1 MKGKRSLF
9 VLGLVLLLGA
19 GGVSSC
25 RSSAG
30 LPTAKE
36 LEPYFDGLLRRA
48 GLPPEVKKEILT
60 DTVISEGL
68 KLHLT
73 IFPGPPGAPAVVF
86 VPGTS
91 IYALAYA
98 EFMYK
103 LSKRG
108 FSVIGFDPRGHGLSE
123 GKRGSYTIPELVRD
137 TGAVI
142 NYTREKYGRDIFLAG
157 SSQGGIVA
165 FYTAAGDHRL
175 RGAVCHNVADLADP
189 DSVRLTSNPTLSRV
203 VKPLLG
209 PLARLRPDFPIPIS
223 LYLDLSLEKTKFFGD
238 ARKFIDQDPLAL
250 KSISLKAMASLANTP
265 LPVPIEKIPTPIM
278 VLHGEKDLIFPLDY
292 VQKIYQR
299 LPEPKNFYL
308 AKDRPHLLLIDYV
321 DDVLPAVEKWMRE
334 MMTRPGPNSQ

>member
-1 MKGKRSLF
+1 MKMKGLR
-9 VLGLVLLLGA
+9 VALGLFLLLGA
-19 GGVSSC
+19 GGVFSC

-30 LPTAKE
+30 LPSARE
-36 LEPYFDGLLRRA
+36 LDSYFDGLLRRA

-60 DTVISEGL
+60 DTVISDGL

-73 IFPGPPGAPAVVF
+73 IFPGPTGAPAVVF

-103 LSKRG
+103 LSRRG

-123 GKRGSYTIPELVRD
+123 GKRGSYTIPELVGD
-137 TGAVI
+137 TETVI
-142 NYTREKYGRDIFLAG
+142 NYTREKYSTDIFLAG

-165 FYTAAGDHRL
+165 FYTAAVDHRL
-175 RGAVCHNVADLADP
+175 RGAVCHNIADLADP

-209 PLARLRPDFPIPIS
+209 PLARLLPDFPVPIS
-223 LYLDLSLEKTKFFGD
+223 LYLDLSKEKTKFYGD

-250 KSISLKAMASLANTP
+250 KSISLKAMASLGHAP
-265 LPVPIEKIPTPIM
+265 LPVAIEKIPTPIM

-292 VQKIYQR
+292 VQKIYRR
-299 LPEPKNFYL
+299 LPEPKRFYL
-308 AKDRPHLLLIDYV
+308 APGRPHLLLIDYV
-321 DDVLPAVEKWMRE
+321 DEVLPPVEEWMRE
-334 MMTRPGPNSQ
+334 MMARPAPQK